1 MELPIEGI
9 SEADSIITRNN
20 FQYALIDCTVL
31 SQDVLGEKQVTDS
44 QAGTIATDLLT
55 TQYDASTEVLN
66 QDTANAQ
73 AQAGNSNNFAE
84 QNQIYQ
90 NDSATAQTGQNNANN
105 AVQSIQTQISQDGS
119 NIANLNSLVATII
132 SVGGYV
138 ANLINNAY
146 T

>member
-9 SEADSIITRNN
+9 SEADSIITRAN
-20 FQYALIDCTVL
+20 FQYALIDCTVY
-31 SQDVLGEKQVTDS
+31 SQDILGEKQVTDS

-73 AQAGNSNNFAE
+73 SVSSDSNDFAE
-84 QNQIYQ
+84 YNQIYQ
-90 NDSATAQTGQNNANN
+90 NDSATAQTGQNNAST
-105 AVQSIQTQISQDGS
+105 AVDTIQTQISQDGS
-119 NIANLNSLVATII
+119 NISDLNSLTATII